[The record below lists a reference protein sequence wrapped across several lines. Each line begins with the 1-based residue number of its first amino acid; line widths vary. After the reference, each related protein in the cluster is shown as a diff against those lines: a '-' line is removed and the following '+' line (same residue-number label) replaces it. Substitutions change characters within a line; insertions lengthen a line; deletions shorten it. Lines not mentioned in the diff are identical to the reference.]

1 MYITQHSNITDPQV
15 LDDLWALYVA
25 AYDRIATADITRE
38 TLFRSEFNEVMAD
51 PTNKTCVVR
60 DDGVPVS
67 MITIATDI
75 ASTRYLSRAYFE
87 TRDPDR
93 LAQGLV
99 HYVMWVVTHPDHQG
113 RRATFELA
121 RGSLTPESH
130 LGALLVFDLPESN
143 QPNEKGGGAELL
155 YRLAQMVGPVS
166 LQVHGGSRYYAL
178 DFAPVDAGATT
189 DTSDGAPVDAEH
201 ASA

>member
-1 MYITQHSNITDPQV
+1 MYITQHSNITDPTV
-15 LDDLWALYVA
+15 LDELWDLYVV
-25 AYDRIATADITRE
+25 AYERIATADITRE
-38 TLFRSEFNEVMAD
+38 TLFRSEFDEVMAD

-60 DDGVPVS
+60 DDGVAVS

-75 ASTRYLSRAYFE
+75 GATRYLSRAYFE
-87 TRDPDR
+87 SRTPDR

-121 RGSLTPESH
+121 RGSLIAESR

-143 QPNEKGGGAELL
+143 QPNQTGGGAELFR
-155 YRLAQMVGPVS
+155 RLAEMVGPVS
-166 LQVHGGSRYYAL
+166 LEVHGGSRYYAL
-178 DFAPVDAGATT
+178 DFAPVDADATA
-189 DTSDGAPVDAEH
+189 DTSDGASVGADH